1 MKYIVV
7 LSKEG
12 YVVAPFCLQ
21 QDLVNFPD
29 YDVLQDPAESTQ
41 NHGKV
46 YFSVLTTFSKLIMQ
60 HSAGFSSKLL

>member
-1 MKYIVV
+1 MKCIVV

-12 YVVAPFCLQ
+12 YVVASFYLQ

-46 YFSVLTTFSKLIMQ
+46 YFSQF
-60 HSAGFSSKLL
+60 

>member
-1 MKYIVV
+1 MKCIVV

-12 YVVAPFCLQ
+12 YVVASFYLQ
-21 QDLVNFPD
+21 QDVLKFPD

-46 YFSVLTTFSKLIMQ
+46 YFSQF
-60 HSAGFSSKLL
+60 